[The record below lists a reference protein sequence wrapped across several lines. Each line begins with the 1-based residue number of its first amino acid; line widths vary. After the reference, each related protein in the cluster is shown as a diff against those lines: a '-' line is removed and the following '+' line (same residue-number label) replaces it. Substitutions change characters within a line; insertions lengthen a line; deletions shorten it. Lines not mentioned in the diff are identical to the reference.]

1 MSSKEESSE
10 TWYSREFCYGEWKYS
25 LVLLVDYITA
35 KSKKKKRP
43 SLFAS

>member
-10 TWYSREFCYGEWKYS
+10 TWYSREFCYGEWEYS
-25 LVLLVDYITA
+25 LVLVDYITA